1 MRLLSVYARVYSGP
15 FADED
20 LCTGSPS
27 GRPLVHLSYSTLP
40 SSYLCSLYLHHLHLT
55 AHHQHA
61 QLLHLLLAPLLLPG
75 HQGFVHLHHSAT
87 TAKIFRGVN
96 LSSFFIFYLPAAVN
110 SISKPTFQT
119 TFPQDGSEQVFRP
132 SNVQSKRMDD
142 VGTRSIFTPEQV
154 KRNVSRTE
162 RNAPPPLCRICS
174 GSLSGS
180 SCRIPL
186 HLNRSNT
193 ASQHS
198 KKHAHLP
205 PSRDLQK
212 NHCSKRWIQTK

>member
-1 MRLLSVYARVYSGP
+1 M
-15 FADED
+15 
-20 LCTGSPS
+20 
-27 GRPLVHLSYSTLP
+27 
-40 SSYLCSLYLHHLHLT
+40 
-55 AHHQHA
+55 
-61 QLLHLLLAPLLLPG
+61 
-75 HQGFVHLHHSAT
+75 
-87 TAKIFRGVN
+87 
-96 LSSFFIFYLPAAVN
+96 LSSFTSSLRPSFSLATRALSTSTTVRQQPKYSEVSICLPFSYFIYPAAVN

-162 RNAPPPLCRICS
+162 RNEPPPLCRICS

-198 KKHAHLP
+198 KKHAHLW

-212 NHCSKRWIQTK
+212 NHSSKRWLQTK